1 VGSTRE
7 AFVSIPERLLELPG
21 GATESAGRRE
31 EPALKV
37 LVLNSGSSS
46 IKYRLF
52 RVESMVVLRAGAVD
66 RIGEPGPSAV
76 RDHGEG
82 FGRVMSDLS
91 ESGTIGDPA
100 SLFGIGHRV
109 VHGGERFREPA
120 RVDSGV
126 LDAIR
131 AMIPF
136 APLQN
141 PGDLQGIE
149 TALAT
154 FPGVPQVAV
163 FDTAFH
169 QSMPP
174 RAFHYALPRD
184 LYDAHRVRRYGFHG
198 TSHAHVA
205 RRAAEFLGIPP
216 GSLNLITLH
225 LGNGAS
231 AAAIREGKSVD
242 TSMGMTPLE
251 GLIMGTRC
259 GDLDP
264 AVPFFLGTVTGKN
277 PVELLALLN
286 EESGLKGIC
295 GTNDMREVHRMAA
308 AGDPSASLAIDMYSY
323 RIRKYI
329 GAYTAVLGRVDAL
342 VFTGGIGENDA
353 EVRRRACEG
362 LSLLG
367 IAVDEAGN
375 GSPSREPR
383 EIQREGMPVKV
394 LVIPTNEE
402 LEIALQTIA
411 CIRKNVGQEEQ
422 R

>member
-1 VGSTRE
+1 MK
-7 AFVSIPERLLELPG
+7 L
-21 GATESAGRRE
+21 
-31 EPALKV
+31 

-52 RVESMVVLRAGAVD
+52 LLETMAVLRAGVVD

-82 FGRVMSDLS
+82 FGRVMADLS
-91 ESGTIGDPA
+91 GSGAIGDPTG
-100 SLFGIGHRV
+100 LFGIGHRV
-109 VHGGERFREPA
+109 VHGGERFREPV
-120 RVDSGV
+120 RVDPGI
-126 LDAIR
+126 LNAIR

-136 APLQN
+136 APLHN
-141 PGDLQGIE
+141 PGNLQGIE
-149 TALAT
+149 VALAT
-154 FPGVPQVAV
+154 CPGVPQVAV

-169 QSMPP
+169 QTMPP
-174 RAFHYALPRD
+174 RAFRYALPRE
-184 LYDAHRVRRYGFHG
+184 LYETHRVRRYGFHG
-198 TSHAHVA
+198 TSHACLV
-205 RRAAEFLGIPP
+205 RRAADFLGRPP
-216 GSLNLITLH
+216 EALNLITLH

-231 AAAIREGKSVD
+231 AAAIRGGRSVD

-264 AVPFFLGTVTGKN
+264 AVPFFLGAATGKD
-277 PVELLALLN
+277 PGEIQTLLN

-295 GTNDMREVHRMAA
+295 GENDMREVRRRAA
-308 AGDPSASLAIDMYSY
+308 GGDPSASLAIDMYGY

-342 VFTGGIGENDA
+342 VFAGGIGENDA

-367 IAVDEAGN
+367 IAVDETGN

-383 EIQREGMPVKV
+383 EIQREGMPVKI
-394 LVIPTNEE
+394 LVIPTDEE
-402 LEIALQTIA
+402 LEIALQTVA
-411 CIRKNVGQEEQ
+411 CIRNDAGSEEP

>member
-1 VGSTRE
+1 V
-7 AFVSIPERLLELPG
+7 
-21 GATESAGRRE
+21 
-31 EPALKV
+31 KV

-52 RVESMVVLRAGAVD
+52 RTGSMEELRAGAVE
-66 RIGEPGPSAV
+66 RIGEPGPSPV
-76 RDHGEG
+76 RDHREG
-82 FGRVMSDLS
+82 FARVMSDLS
-91 ESGTIGDPA
+91 EAGAIRVAAD
-100 SLFGIGHRV
+100 LFAIGHRV

-120 RVDSGV
+120 RVDAGV
-126 LDAIR
+126 LEAIR
-131 AMIPF
+131 ERIPF
-136 APLQN
+136 APLHN
-141 PGDLQGIE
+141 PGNLQGIE
-149 TALAT
+149 VALAT
-154 FPGVPQVAV
+154 CPGVPQVAV

-169 QSMPP
+169 QTMPP

-184 LYDAHRVRRYGFHG
+184 LYEAHRVRRYGFHG

-205 RRAAEFLGIPP
+205 RRAAELLGNPP

-251 GLIMGTRC
+251 GLMMGTRC

-264 AVPFFLGTVTGKN
+264 AVPFFLGESTGKD
-277 PVELLALLN
+277 PGEILELLN
-286 EESGLKGIC
+286 EESGLKGVC
-295 GTNDMREVHRMAA
+295 GANDMREVHRLSA
-308 AGDPSASLAIDMYSY
+308 AGDPPAALAIDMYCY

-367 IAVDEAGN
+367 IAVDDARN
-375 GSPSREPR
+375 GSPSKEPR

-402 LEIALQTIA
+402 LEIALQTVA
-411 CIRKNVGQEEQ
+411 CIRKTVGSEEP

>member
-1 VGSTRE
+1 
-7 AFVSIPERLLELPG
+7 
-21 GATESAGRRE
+21 
-31 EPALKV
+31 LKL

-52 RVESMVVLRAGAVD
+52 RMESMAVLRAGVVE
-66 RIGEPGPSAV
+66 RIGESGPSAV
-76 RDHGEG
+76 LDHREG
-82 FGRVMSDLS
+82 FARVMADLS

-109 VHGGERFREPA
+109 VHGGERFREPV
-120 RVDSGV
+120 RVDHGT

-136 APLQN
+136 APLHN
-141 PGDLQGIE
+141 PGNLQGIE
-149 TALAT
+149 VALAT
-154 FPGVPQVAV
+154 CPGVPQVAV

-169 QSMPP
+169 QTMPP
-174 RAFHYALPRD
+174 RAFRYALPRD
-184 LYDAHRVRRYGFHG
+184 LYDDHHVRRYGFHG

-205 RRAAEFLGIPP
+205 RRAAELLCKPP
-216 GSLNLITLH
+216 AALNLITFH

-231 AAAIREGKSVD
+231 AAAIREGKCVD

-264 AVPFFLGTVTGKN
+264 AVPFFLGTATGKD
-277 PVELLALLN
+277 PAEVLALLN
-286 EESGLKGIC
+286 EESGMKGIC
-295 GTNDMREVHRMAA
+295 GANDMREVHRRTAG
-308 AGDPSASLAIDMYSY
+308 GDPSASLAIDMYVY
-323 RIRKYI
+323 RVRKYI

-353 EVRRRACEG
+353 EVRRLACEG
-362 LSLLG
+362 LHRLG
-367 IAVDEAGN
+367 IAVDDARN
-375 GSPSREPR
+375 GSPSPAPR
-383 EIQREGMPVKV
+383 EIQREGMPVKI

-402 LEIALQTIA
+402 LEIALQTVT
-411 CIRKNVGQEEQ
+411 CIRNSAGEEEP

>member
-1 VGSTRE
+1 
-7 AFVSIPERLLELPG
+7 
-21 GATESAGRRE
+21 
-31 EPALKV
+31 LKL

-52 RVESMVVLRAGAVD
+52 RMESMAVLRAGVVE
-66 RIGEPGPSAV
+66 RIGESGPSGV
-76 RDHGEG
+76 LDHREG
-82 FGRVMSDLS
+82 FTRVMADLS

-109 VHGGERFREPA
+109 VHGGERFREPV
-120 RVDSGV
+120 RVEHGT

-136 APLQN
+136 APLHN
-141 PGDLQGIE
+141 PGNLQGIE
-149 TALAT
+149 VALAT
-154 FPGVPQVAV
+154 CPGVPQVAV

-169 QSMPP
+169 QTMPP
-174 RAFHYALPRD
+174 RAFRYALPRD
-184 LYDAHRVRRYGFHG
+184 LYDDHRVRRYGFHG

-205 RRAAEFLGIPP
+205 RRAAELLRKPAAA
-216 GSLNLITLH
+216 LNLITFH

-264 AVPFFLGTVTGKN
+264 AVPFFLGTATGKD
-277 PVELLALLN
+277 PAEVLALLN
-286 EESGLKGIC
+286 EESGMKGIC
-295 GTNDMREVHRMAA
+295 GANDMREVHRRIAG
-308 AGDPSASLAIDMYSY
+308 GDPSASLAIDMYVY
-323 RIRKYI
+323 RVRKYI

-353 EVRRRACEG
+353 EVRRLACEG
-362 LSLLG
+362 LHPLG
-367 IAVDEAGN
+367 IAVDDAKN
-375 GSPSREPR
+375 GSPSPAPR

-402 LEIALQTIA
+402 LEIALQTVA
-411 CIRKNVGQEEQ
+411 CIRNDAGAEET

>member
-1 VGSTRE
+1 M
-7 AFVSIPERLLELPG
+7 
-21 GATESAGRRE
+21 
-31 EPALKV
+31 KV

-52 RVESMVVLRAGAVD
+52 RIESMAVLRAGVVD
-66 RIGEPGPSAV
+66 RIGESGPYAV

-91 ESGTIGDPA
+91 DSGTIGKPA
-100 SLFGIGHRV
+100 GLFGIGHRV
-109 VHGGERFREPA
+109 VHGGERFREPV
-120 RVDSGV
+120 RVNHGA

-131 AMIPF
+131 EMVPF
-136 APLQN
+136 APLHN
-141 PGDLQGIE
+141 PGNLLGIE
-149 TALAT
+149 VVLAT
-154 FPGVPQVAV
+154 CPGVPQVAV

-169 QSMPP
+169 QTMPP
-174 RAFHYALPRD
+174 RAFRYALPRD
-184 LYDAHRVRRYGFHG
+184 LYDTHRVRRYGFHG

-205 RRAAEFLGIPP
+205 RRAAELLGKPP
-216 GSLNLITLH
+216 AALNLITLH

-264 AVPFFLGTVTGKN
+264 AVPFFLGAATGKD
-277 PVELLALLN
+277 PGEIHTLLN

-295 GTNDMREVHRMAA
+295 GANDMREVHRRAA
-308 AGDPSASLAIDMYSY
+308 GGDPSASLAIDMYAY
-323 RIRKYI
+323 RVRKYI
-329 GAYTAVLGRVDAL
+329 GAYAAVLGRVDAL

-353 EVRRRACEG
+353 EVRRRACDG
-362 LSLLG
+362 LSVLG
-367 IAVDEAGN
+367 IAVDEAEN
-375 GSPSREPR
+375 GSPSVDPR
-383 EIQREGMPVKV
+383 EIQREGMPIKV

-402 LEIALQTIA
+402 LEIALQTVA
-411 CIRKNVGQEEQ
+411 CIRNDAGAEEP

>member
-1 VGSTRE
+1 LR
-7 AFVSIPERLLELPG
+7 
-21 GATESAGRRE
+21 
-31 EPALKV
+31 V

-52 RVESMVVLRAGAVD
+52 RIESMDVVRAGIVD
-66 RIGEPGPSAV
+66 RIGEPGPSAA

-82 FGRVMSDLS
+82 FGRVMADLS
-91 ESGTIGDPA
+91 DSGAIGEPG

-109 VHGGERFREPA
+109 VHGGERFREPV
-120 RVDSGV
+120 RVDRGT

-136 APLQN
+136 APLHN
-141 PGDLQGIE
+141 PGNLQGIE
-149 TALAT
+149 IALAT
-154 FPGVPQVAV
+154 CPGVPQVAV

-169 QSMPP
+169 QTMPP
-174 RAFHYALPRD
+174 RAFHYALPHH
-184 LYDAHRVRRYGFHG
+184 LYESHHVRRYGFHG

-205 RRAAEFLGIPP
+205 RRAAELLGKPP

-264 AVPFFLGTVTGKN
+264 AVPFFLGATTGKD
-277 PVELLALLN
+277 PGEIQTLLN
-286 EESGLKGIC
+286 EESGMKGIC
-295 GTNDMREVHRMAA
+295 GASDMREVHRRTA
-308 AGDPSASLAIDMYSY
+308 AGDPFADLAIDMYCY

-353 EVRRRACEG
+353 EVRRRACDGMER
-362 LSLLG
+362 LG
-367 IAVDEAGN
+367 IAVDDAGN

-383 EIQREGMPVKV
+383 EIQRKGMPVKV
-394 LVIPTNEE
+394 LVIHTDEE
-402 LEIALQTIA
+402 LEIALQTVA
-411 CIRKNVGQEEQ
+411 CIRKDVGPEVP

>member
-1 VGSTRE
+1 MRRR
-7 AFVSIPERLLELPG
+7 IRRR
-21 GATESAGRRE
+21 AGKE
-31 EPALKV
+31 NALKV

-52 RVESMVVLRAGAVD
+52 RIESMDVLRAGVVD

-76 RDHGEG
+76 RDHGAG
-82 FGRVMSDLS
+82 FARVMADLS
-91 ESGTIGDPA
+91 DSGAIGDPGGI
-100 SLFGIGHRV
+100 FGIGHRV

-120 RVDSGV
+120 RVDHGT

-131 AMIPF
+131 AMTPF
-136 APLQN
+136 APLHN
-141 PGDLQGIE
+141 PGNLQGIE
-149 TALAT
+149 VALAT
-154 FPGVPQVAV
+154 CPGVPQVAV

-169 QSMPP
+169 QTMPP
-174 RAFHYALPRD
+174 RAFRYALPRH

-205 RRAAEFLGIPP
+205 RRAAELLGKPP
-216 GSLNLITLH
+216 ASLNLITLH

-231 AAAIREGKSVD
+231 ATAIRGGKSID

-264 AVPFFLGTVTGKN
+264 AVPFFLGAATGKD
-277 PVELLALLN
+277 PAEIQALLN
-286 EESGLKGIC
+286 EESGMKGIC
-295 GTNDMREVHRMAA
+295 GANDMREVHRRSA
-308 AGDPSASLAIDMYSY
+308 AGDPSAALAIDMYVY

-329 GAYTAVLGRVDAL
+329 GAYIAVLGRVDAL

-353 EVRRRACEG
+353 EVRRRACDG
-362 LSLLG
+362 LERLG

-375 GSPSREPR
+375 GSPSRDPR
-383 EIQREGMPVKV
+383 EIQRGGAPVKI
-394 LVIPTNEE
+394 LVIPTDEE
-402 LEIALQTIA
+402 LEIALQTLT
-411 CIRKNVGQEEQ
+411 CIRKNVGTEEP

>member
-1 VGSTRE
+1 
-7 AFVSIPERLLELPG
+7 
-21 GATESAGRRE
+21 
-31 EPALKV
+31 LKV

-52 RVESMVVLRAGAVD
+52 GMKSMEVLRAGAVE
-66 RIGEPGPSAV
+66 RIGESGSSAV

-82 FGRVMSDLS
+82 FGRVMADLS
-91 ESGTIGDPA
+91 DSGAIGDPA
-100 SLFGIGHRV
+100 DLFGVGHRV

-120 RVDSGV
+120 RVDAGV

-131 AMIPF
+131 EMIPF
-136 APLQN
+136 APLHN
-141 PGDLQGIE
+141 PGNIQGIE
-149 TALAT
+149 VALAT
-154 FPGVPQVAV
+154 CPGVPQVAV

-169 QSMPP
+169 QTMPP
-174 RAFHYALPRD
+174 RAFRYALPRE
-184 LYDAHRVRRYGFHG
+184 LYDVHRVRRYGFHG

-205 RRAAEFLGIPP
+205 RRAAELLRKPP
-216 GSLNLITLH
+216 AAVNLITLH

-264 AVPFFLGTVTGKN
+264 AVPFFLGAATGKD
-277 PVELLALLN
+277 PGEILELLN

-295 GTNDMREVHRMAA
+295 GANDMRETHRRTAG
-308 AGDPSASLAIDMYSY
+308 GDPGAKLAIDMYCY

-362 LSLLG
+362 LERLG
-367 IAVDEAGN
+367 IAIDEARN
-375 GSPSREPR
+375 GSPSSVPR
-383 EIQREGMPVKV
+383 EIQREGMPLKV

-402 LEIALQTIA
+402 LEIALQTVA
-411 CIRKNVGQEEQ
+411 CIRNSIGPEEP

>member
-1 VGSTRE
+1 
-7 AFVSIPERLLELPG
+7 
-21 GATESAGRRE
+21 
-31 EPALKV
+31 LKV

-52 RVESMVVLRAGAVD
+52 RMESMAVLRAGVVD

-76 RDHGEG
+76 RDHREG
-82 FGRVMSDLS
+82 FERVMADLS
-91 ESGTIGDPA
+91 NSGAIGEPA

-109 VHGGERFREPA
+109 VHGGERFREPV
-120 RVDSGV
+120 RVGPGT

-131 AMIPF
+131 EMIPF
-136 APLQN
+136 APLHN
-141 PGDLQGIE
+141 PGNLQGIE
-149 TALAT
+149 VALAT
-154 FPGVPQVAV
+154 CPGVPQVVV

-169 QSMPP
+169 QTMPP
-174 RAFHYALPRD
+174 RAFHYALPHD
-184 LYDAHRVRRYGFHG
+184 LYDTLRVRRYGFHG

-205 RRAAEFLGIPP
+205 RRAAELLGKPP
-216 GSLNLITLH
+216 AALNLITLH

-231 AAAIREGKSVD
+231 AAAIRGGRSVD

-264 AVPFFLGTVTGKN
+264 AVPFFLGTATGKD
-277 PVELLALLN
+277 PGELQTLLN

-295 GTNDMREVHRMAA
+295 GANDMREVRRRAA
-308 AGDPSASLAIDMYSY
+308 EGDPSASLAIDMYCY

-353 EVRRRACEG
+353 GIRRLACEG
-362 LSLLG
+362 LERLG
-367 IAVDEAGN
+367 IAVDDARN
-375 GSPSREPR
+375 GSSTSVPR

-394 LVIPTNEE
+394 LVIPTDEE
-402 LEIALQTIA
+402 LEIALLTIT
-411 CIRKNVGQEEQ
+411 CIRKNVGSQEP

>member
-1 VGSTRE
+1 VN
-7 AFVSIPERLLELPG
+7 
-21 GATESAGRRE
+21 
-31 EPALKV
+31 V

-52 RVESMVVLRAGAVD
+52 RMPSMAVLRAGGVD
-66 RIGEPGPSAV
+66 RIGEPGPSAA

-82 FGRVMSDLS
+82 FGRIMADLS
-91 ESGTIGDPA
+91 GSGTIGDPA

-109 VHGGERFREPA
+109 VHGGERFREPV
-120 RVDSGV
+120 RVNRGTV
-126 LDAIR
+126 DAIR

-136 APLQN
+136 APLHN
-141 PGDLQGIE
+141 PGNLQGIE
-149 TALAT
+149 VALAT
-154 FPGVPQVAV
+154 CPGVPQVAV

-169 QSMPP
+169 QTMPP
-174 RAFHYALPRD
+174 RAFRYALPRD
-184 LYDAHRVRRYGFHG
+184 LYDAHRLRRYGFHG

-205 RRAAEFLGIPP
+205 RRAAELLGKPP
-216 GSLNLITLH
+216 AALNLITLH

-242 TSMGMTPLE
+242 TSMGLTPLE

-277 PVELLALLN
+277 PGELLALLN

-295 GTNDMREVHRMAA
+295 GANDMREVHRKAA
-308 AGDPSASLAIDMYSY
+308 GGDPSASLAVDMYAY

-353 EVRRRACEG
+353 EVRWRACEG
-362 LSLLG
+362 LERLG
-367 IAVDEAGN
+367 IAVDETRN
-375 GSPSREPR
+375 GSPSSVSR

-394 LVIPTNEE
+394 LVIPTDEE
-402 LEIALQTIA
+402 LEIALQTVA
-411 CIRKNVGQEEQ
+411 CIRKSAGSEEP

>member
-1 VGSTRE
+1 
-7 AFVSIPERLLELPG
+7 
-21 GATESAGRRE
+21 
-31 EPALKV
+31 LKV

-52 RVESMVVLRAGAVD
+52 RIESMDVLRAGVVD
-66 RIGEPGPSAV
+66 RIGEPGPTAV
-76 RDHGEG
+76 LDHGEG
-82 FGRVMSDLS
+82 FRRVMADLS
-91 ESGTIGDPA
+91 DSGAIGDPA
-100 SLFGIGHRV
+100 GLFGIGHRV
-109 VHGGERFREPA
+109 VHGGERFREPV
-120 RVDSGV
+120 RVDHGI
-126 LDAIR
+126 LEAIR

-136 APLQN
+136 APLHN
-141 PGDLQGIE
+141 PGNLQGIE
-149 TALAT
+149 VALAT
-154 FPGVPQVAV
+154 CPGVPQVAV

-169 QSMPP
+169 QTMPP
-174 RAFHYALPRD
+174 LAFHYALPRH

-198 TSHAHVA
+198 TSHVHVA
-205 RRAAEFLGIPP
+205 RRAADLLGKPP
-216 GSLNLITLH
+216 ASVNLITLH

-231 AAAIREGKSVD
+231 AAAIRGGKSVD

-264 AVPFFLGTVTGKN
+264 AVPFFLGAATGKD
-277 PVELLALLN
+277 PGEIQTLLN

-295 GTNDMREVHRMAA
+295 GANDMREVHRRAA
-308 AGDPSASLAIDMYSY
+308 AGDPAASLAIDMYSY

-329 GAYTAVLGRVDAL
+329 GAYIAVLGRVDAL

-362 LSLLG
+362 LAPLG

-402 LEIALQTIA
+402 LEIALQTVA
-411 CIRKNVGQEEQ
+411 CIRNDAGAEET

>member
-1 VGSTRE
+1 VDRGN
-7 AFVSIPERLLELPG
+7 RLTL
-21 GATESAGRRE
+21 
-31 EPALKV
+31 

-52 RVESMVVLRAGAVD
+52 RMESMAVLRAGVVE

-76 RDHGEG
+76 GDHREG
-82 FGRVMSDLS
+82 FARVMADLS

-109 VHGGERFREPA
+109 VHGGERFREPV
-120 RVDSGV
+120 RVDHGTIA
-126 LDAIR
+126 AIR

-136 APLQN
+136 APLHN
-141 PGDLQGIE
+141 PGNLQGIE
-149 TALAT
+149 VALAT
-154 FPGVPQVAV
+154 CPGVPQVAV

-169 QSMPP
+169 QTMPP
-174 RAFHYALPRD
+174 RAFRYALPRD
-184 LYDAHRVRRYGFHG
+184 LYDDHRVRRYGFHG

-205 RRAAEFLGIPP
+205 RRAAELLRKPP
-216 GSLNLITLH
+216 EALNLITFH

-264 AVPFFLGTVTGKN
+264 AVPFFLGTATGKD
-277 PVELLALLN
+277 PAEVLALLN
-286 EESGLKGIC
+286 EESGMKGIC
-295 GTNDMREVHRMAA
+295 GANDMREVHRRLAG
-308 AGDPSASLAIDMYSY
+308 GDPSASLAVDMYVY
-323 RIRKYI
+323 RVRKYI

-353 EVRRRACEG
+353 EVRRLACEG
-362 LSLLG
+362 LHRLG
-367 IAVDEAGN
+367 IAVDDERN
-375 GSPSREPR
+375 GSPSPAPR
-383 EIQREGMPVKV
+383 EIQREGMPVKI

-402 LEIALQTIA
+402 LEIALQAVT
-411 CIRKNVGQEEQ
+411 CIRNSVGQEEP

>member
-1 VGSTRE
+1 MAE
-7 AFVSIPERLLELPG
+7 
-21 GATESAGRRE
+21 
-31 EPALKV
+31 
-37 LVLNSGSSS
+37 
-46 IKYRLF
+46 
-52 RVESMVVLRAGAVD
+52 LRAGVVD

-82 FGRVMSDLS
+82 FGRVMADLS
-91 ESGTIGDPA
+91 DSGTIGDPA
-100 SLFGIGHRV
+100 GLFGIGHRV
-109 VHGGERFREPA
+109 VHGGERFREPV
-120 RVDSGV
+120 RVDRGT

-136 APLQN
+136 APLHN
-141 PGDLQGIE
+141 PGNLQGIE
-149 TALAT
+149 VALAT
-154 FPGVPQVAV
+154 CPGVPQVAV

-169 QSMPP
+169 QTMPP
-174 RAFHYALPRD
+174 RAFRYALPRD

-205 RRAAEFLGIPP
+205 RRAADLLGKPP
-216 GSLNLITLH
+216 EALNLITLH

-231 AAAIREGKSVD
+231 ATAIREGKSVD

-264 AVPFFLGTVTGKN
+264 AVPFFLGAVTGKN
-277 PVELLALLN
+277 PEELLDLLN
-286 EESGLKGIC
+286 EESGMKGIC
-295 GTNDMREVHRMAA
+295 GANDMREVHRRAA
-308 AGDPSASLAIDMYSY
+308 AGDPSASLAIDMYCY

-342 VFTGGIGENDA
+342 VFAGGIGENDA

-367 IAVDEAGN
+367 IAVDEARN
-375 GSPSREPR
+375 GSPSSVPR

-402 LEIALQTIA
+402 LEIALQTVA
-411 CIRKNVGQEEQ
+411 CIRKNVGPEEP

>member
-1 VGSTRE
+1 M
-7 AFVSIPERLLELPG
+7 
-21 GATESAGRRE
+21 
-31 EPALKV
+31 KV

-52 RVESMVVLRAGAVD
+52 RMESMAVLRAGVVD

-91 ESGTIGDPA
+91 DSGTIGDPA

-109 VHGGERFREPA
+109 VHGGERFREPV
-120 RVDSGV
+120 RVDHGT

-136 APLQN
+136 APLHN
-141 PGDLQGIE
+141 PGNLQGIE
-149 TALAT
+149 VALAT
-154 FPGVPQVAV
+154 CPGVPQVAV

-169 QSMPP
+169 QTMQPC
-174 RAFHYALPRD
+174 AFHYALPLA
-184 LYDAHRVRRYGFHG
+184 LYVSHRVRRYGFHG

-205 RRAAEFLGIPP
+205 RRAADLLGKPP
-216 GSLNLITLH
+216 AALNLITLH

-264 AVPFFLGTVTGKN
+264 AVPFFLARATGKR
-277 PVELLALLN
+277 PEELLALLN

-295 GTNDMREVHRMAA
+295 GANDMREVHRKAA
-308 AGDPSASLAIDMYSY
+308 AGDPSAELAIDMYGY
-323 RIRKYI
+323 RIKKYI
-329 GAYTAVLGRVDAL
+329 GAYTAALGRVDAL

-353 EVRRRACEG
+353 DVRRRACEG
-362 LSLLG
+362 LERLG
-367 IAVDEAGN
+367 IALDEARN
-375 GSPSREPR
+375 GFPSREPR
-383 EIQREGMPVKV
+383 EIQRKGMPVKV

-402 LEIALQTIA
+402 LEIALQTVA
-411 CIRKNVGQEEQ
+411 CIRKTIGPEEL